1 MGKWVLVEKGQ
12 LTAEELQQWDKLK
25 SVQLCHDHRVYA
37 AASEVLD
44 EEIYTETYGDNPII
58 IQGAGAGAQVTARGV
73 LGDLFRLV
81 NV

>member
-1 MGKWVLVEKGQ
+1 MVVKL
-12 LTAEELQQWDKLK
+12 EE
-25 SVQLCHDHRVYA
+25 V
-37 AASEVLD
+37 D
-44 EEIYTETYGDNPII
+44 ESSPIGRLSGADSLFEIYTETYGDNPII